1 VKPPLFLIV
10 VAAGAVW
17 INLSEYATACGYRL
31 DRKASSHNSAVSTS
45 WTTLENRADLYS
57 PQNYFANGPYTRIAR
72 KLNRCICARIPKV
85 ERILVTVS
93 TPVSGS
99 FQGGK

>member
-1 VKPPLFLIV
+1 MKPPLLVIV

-31 DRKASSHNSAVSTS
+31 DRKASSRNGAVSTS
-45 WTTLENRADLYS
+45 CTTLENRADLYS

-72 KLNRCICARIPKV
+72 KLNAASALEFPRWN
-85 ERILVTVS
+85 ESL
-93 TPVSGS
+93 
-99 FQGGK
+99 

>member
-1 VKPPLFLIV
+1 MKLPLLLIA

-17 INLSEYATACGYRL
+17 INLSEHATACGYRL
-31 DRKASSHNSAVSTS
+31 DRRASSNSAFSTS

-72 KLNRCICARIPKV
+72 KLNHCVCARVPSVK
-85 ERILVTVS
+85 RILVPVS

-99 FQGGK
+99 FRGGK